1 MDPNRKIIASV
12 DKRKDDLKG
21 ATLTIMIMGQS
32 GGIRSFRFSK
42 SVILCSVLFFLLYI
56 PGSILLINRYFDLN
70 RRYIDQ
76 GEAINKLQNEL
87 TGRRIVFRQNAQHEA
102 NLVDLERYKLGL
114 LQLTE
119 EELTFKNEDVAI
131 ITSSE
136 EGQSSVDDE
145 IAVNPVT
152 PHKAGISDLTL
163 KRESDFVSIEFKLL
177 NKRTDGNPIEGYIHI
192 IGFGKDPD
200 PPTDWTYF
208 NNKLAKGF
216 PTNYRQGLGFLIQ
229 RFKPYERMFRQTSG
243 GELPG
248 EIRVVVYD
256 RSGELI
262 YADDFEVHNGT

>member
-1 MDPNRKIIASV
+1 MDPNRKIISSV

-76 GEAINKLQNEL
+76 GEVINKLQNEL

-119 EELTFKNEDVAI
+119 EELTFENEDVAI

-152 PHKAGISDLTL
+152 PNKAGISDLTL

-177 NKRTDGNPIEGYIHI
+177 NKRTDGNPII
-192 IGFGKDPD
+192 
-200 PPTDWTYF
+200 
-208 NNKLAKGF
+208 
-216 PTNYRQGLGFLIQ
+216 
-229 RFKPYERMFRQTSG
+229 
-243 GELPG
+243 
-248 EIRVVVYD
+248 
-256 RSGELI
+256 
-262 YADDFEVHNGT
+262 